1 MVKYILKRLVQLVVV
16 LLGVTFLTFMI
27 TQAAPSDAAEMKYV
41 SMGMMP
47 SSELLEKTRKEMGLN
62 DPVLI
67 QYGRW
72 LGNVL
77 HGDLGESSKFG
88 ESVWTQMTR
97 KLPMTLKLAGVSL
110 VAVILISFPL
120 GVLSAVK
127 KNKTAD
133 YIIRFLSFFGVSMP
147 NFWLALLL
155 MYIFAVRLGWFK
167 VVSTDSIGGMIL
179 PVATLTI
186 PMISSYARQIRAGT
200 SGGIECQLC
209 DRCKSQRH
217 TGAQDYLGAC
227 AAECHPS
234 DHYTAWLVSG
244 TSAGRCGDY

>member
-47 SSELLEKTRKEMGLN
+47 SSELLEKTREEMGLN

-155 MYIFAVRLGWFK
+155 MYIFAVRLGGLRL
-167 VVSTDSIGGMIL
+167 S
-179 PVATLTI
+179 
-186 PMISSYARQIRAGT
+186 ARIR
-200 SGGIECQLC
+200 
-209 DRCKSQRH
+209 
-217 TGAQDYLGAC
+217 LG
-227 AAECHPS
+227 E
-234 DHYTAWLVSG
+234 
-244 TSAGRCGDY
+244 